1 METYYVVK
9 KGFKT
14 GIFKT
19 WIECKNAVEGY
30 SNPFFKKF
38 DSFGAASEFFKNE
51 SIEPKFHNAKALP
64 FKSGQMQKDKQISDL
79 DSNQDP
85 KAQAIKSG
93 FKPGFNNDK
102 IKDMV
107 KNIKN
112 SQYSD
117 DLNYNVEKWNIIDDE
132 IYIFTDGSSRKS
144 QDYFNSGIG
153 VYIGYNCTNIKE
165 QYNNKTNNQCELMA
179 MDYAF
184 KLIVRYYRELVKLGK
199 QIKIVSDSEYSI
211 KSCSVWLSAWKQNN
225 WKTAKGEDVK
235 NKEIIESIDGSMLR
249 IKLINSKLTPDKKI
263 KVKLIHI
270 NSHQQCP
277 DANDKSAFNIWFGNY
292 IADAL
297 AQNTI

>member
-1 METYYVVK
+1 MENYYVVK

-19 WIECKNAVEGY
+19 WAECKIAVEGF
-30 SNPFFKKF
+30 SNPFFKKCN
-38 DSFGAASEFFKNE
+38 SFTEATEFFKNDT
-51 SIEPKFHNAKALP
+51 IEPKFYNAKALP
-64 FKSGQMQKDKQISDL
+64 FKAEYIQKDKNTN
-79 DSNQDP
+79 SNNASN
-85 KAQAIKSG
+85 KNNVNNL
-93 FKPGFNNDK
+93 NNDK

-112 SQYSD
+112 SQYSEE
-117 DLNYNVEKWNIIDDE
+117 LNYNVEKWNIIENE

-184 KLIVRYYRELVKLGK
+184 KLIVRYYRELVQIGK

-249 IKLINSKLTPDKKI
+249 IKLINSKLTSDKKI

-277 DANDKSAFNIWFGNY
+277 DINDKNAFNIWFGNY
-292 IADAL
+292 VADAL

>member
-1 METYYVVK
+1 MESYYVVK

-19 WIECKNAVEGY
+19 WSECKIAVEGF
-30 SNPFFKKF
+30 SNPFFKKCN
-38 DSFGAASEFFKNE
+38 SFQEASDFFKDDT
-51 SIEPKFHNAKALP
+51 IEPKFHNAKALP
-64 FKSGQMQKDKQISDL
+64 FKSGTQKDKNNTEIVT
-79 DSNQDP
+79 
-85 KAQAIKSG
+85 
-93 FKPGFNNDK
+93 KPNSFNNDK

-112 SQYSD
+112 SQYCE
-117 DLNYNVEKWNIIDDE
+117 DLNYNVEKWNIIEDE

-184 KLIVRYYRELVKLGK
+184 KLIVRYYRELVQIGKL
-199 QIKIVSDSEYSI
+199 IKIVSDSEYTIKACSI
-211 KSCSVWLSAWKQNN
+211 WLSSWKQNN

-249 IKLINSKLTPDKKI
+249 IKLINSKLASDKKI

-277 DANDKSAFNIWFGNY
+277 DINDKNSFNIWFGNY
-292 IADAL
+292 VADAL